1 MSKAVIELQNVTKK
15 YKKNGVDIKVLDN
28 VSYKF
33 FDKKFYSIMGAS
45 GNGKSTLMNIIC
57 GLLKFDNGT
66 IKYFDKFINK
76 KVDYDYLRN
85 KKIGLIYQ
93 TFLLNDDLTAY
104 DNVLLPLLVEKGNTN
119 SNDLLVKSALTK
131 VGLVM
136 RMNHYPSELSGG
148 EMQRVAIARALINNP
163 DIILADEP
171 TGNLDP
177 KNSWEIMKLLEE
189 INNRGTTVIV
199 VTHNSEIV
207 DAMQKRV
214 VTIHKGMIVSDEQ
227 AGGYIYED

>member
-1 MSKAVIELQNVTKK
+1 MSKVVIELQNVTKK

-45 GNGKSTLMNIIC
+45 GNGKSTLINIIC

-119 SNDLLVKSALTK
+119 SNDLLVKSALTN

-171 TGNLDP
+171 TGNLD
-177 KNSWEIMKLLEE
+177 KDNEKAIFEMLKQESVK
-189 INNRGTTVIV
+189 GKCVIV
-199 VTHNSEIV
+199 VSHNKEIEKYS
-207 DAMQKRV
+207 D
-214 VTIHKGMIVSDEQ
+214 VSLELKD
-227 AGGYIYED
+227 GDLYETKK

>member
-1 MSKAVIELQNVTKK
+1 MSKVVIELQNVTKK

-171 TGNLDP
+171 TGNLD
-177 KNSWEIMKLLEE
+177 KDNEKAIFEMLKQGSVK
-189 INNRGTTVIV
+189 GKCVIV
-199 VTHNSEIV
+199 VSHNKEIEKYS
-207 DAMQKRV
+207 D
-214 VTIHKGMIVSDEQ
+214 VSLKLKD
-227 AGGYIYED
+227 GDLYETKK

>member
-1 MSKAVIELQNVTKK
+1 MSKVVIELQNVTKK

-104 DNVLLPLLVEKGNTN
+104 DNVTF
-119 SNDLLVKSALTK
+119 TC
-131 VGLVM
+131 
-136 RMNHYPSELSGG
+136 
-148 EMQRVAIARALINNP
+148 
-163 DIILADEP
+163 
-171 TGNLDP
+171 
-177 KNSWEIMKLLEE
+177 
-189 INNRGTTVIV
+189 
-199 VTHNSEIV
+199 
-207 DAMQKRV
+207 
-214 VTIHKGMIVSDEQ
+214 
-227 AGGYIYED
+227 

>member
-1 MSKAVIELQNVTKK
+1 MSKVVIELQNVTKK

-171 TGNLDP
+171 TGNLD
-177 KNSWEIMKLLEE
+177 KDNEKAIFEMLKQESAK
-189 INNRGTTVIV
+189 GKCVIV
-199 VTHNSEIV
+199 VSHNKEIEKYS
-207 DAMQKRV
+207 D
-214 VTIHKGMIVSDEQ
+214 VSLELKD
-227 AGGYIYED
+227 GDLYETKK

>member
-1 MSKAVIELQNVTKK
+1 MSKVVIELQNVTKK

-119 SNDLLVKSALTK
+119 SNDLLVKSALTN

-171 TGNLDP
+171 TGNLD
-177 KNSWEIMKLLEE
+177 KDNEKAIF
-189 INNRGTTVIV
+189 
-199 VTHNSEIV
+199 
-207 DAMQKRV
+207 
-214 VTIHKGMIVSDEQ
+214 
-227 AGGYIYED
+227 